1 MINSHNEIVFH
12 YCIPLICIC
21 TFGIVF
27 VTNGDYLKHRSMWM
41 NFWRCISKSILY
53 WYIIASMRL
62 IFMVLTILIYL
73 SSLFIPRNNFIL
85 LNFNWIPYI
94 DVLPRQYWNLILN
107 SILIIAIF
115 FVEAVIMTVLWSS
128 TEYQFKCVT

>member
-1 MINSHNEIVFH
+1 
-12 YCIPLICIC
+12 
-21 TFGIVF
+21 
-27 VTNGDYLKHRSMWM
+27 
-41 NFWRCISKSILY
+41 
-53 WYIIASMRL
+53 MRL

-115 FVEAVIMTVLWSS
+115 PFVDAVTMAVCGLVVPNVNLS
-128 TEYQFKCVT
+128 T

>member
-1 MINSHNEIVFH
+1 MICSTPIMKLYSINTYTYFWI
-12 YCIPLICIC
+12 
-21 TFGIVF
+21 GIVF
-27 VTNGDYLKHRSMWM
+27 VSNGDYLRHSSIWM
-41 NFWRCISKSILY
+41 KFWRYISKSILY
-53 WYIIASMRL
+53 WDICVSMRL

-115 FVEAVIMTVLWSS
+115 SFVEAVIMTVLWSS
-128 TEYQFKCVT
+128 TECQFKCVT